1 MLHSS
6 SGKTAIEIDGKE
18 YLFYKAFP
26 IDVAIVRGTSAD
38 EKGNISIEKEGIA
51 LEFMALALAAKGS
64 GGKVIVQVE
73 RVVQA
78 GTLHPMTVKIPGVL
92 VDAVVVAKP
101 ENHWQVPMAESYN
114 PSLSGETRAPLS
126 SVIPLPLTERKVM
139 CRRCAMELT
148 PNAVV
153 NLGIGMPE
161 GVGVIAAEEGISG
174 SITMTVEPGVFGGVP
189 LGGLY
194 FGTAV
199 NPEAIIDHPL
209 MFDFFDGGGLD
220 VAVLGMAEMD
230 QYGNV
235 NVSKFGPRI
244 AGAGG
249 FINITQST
257 KTVVFC
263 GTLTASGLKVGIG
276 NGRLKIINEGKI
288 RKLVQKVEHITFS
301 GDYGR
306 SSGQRILYVTERA
319 VFELRPEGVTLTE
332 IAPGVDLQKD
342 VLNLMDFR
350 PLIASDLRQMDPRIF
365 EGKTPMGI
373 KDEILNGNRAE
384 NGALAAKA
392 A

>member
-1 MLHSS
+1 
-6 SGKTAIEIDGKE
+6 
-18 YLFYKAFP
+18 
-26 IDVAIVRGTSAD
+26 
-38 EKGNISIEKEGIA
+38 
-51 LEFMALALAAKGS
+51 
-64 GGKVIVQVE
+64 
-73 RVVQA
+73 
-78 GTLHPMTVKIPGVL
+78 
-92 VDAVVVAKP
+92 
-101 ENHWQVPMAESYN
+101 
-114 PSLSGETRAPLS
+114 
-126 SVIPLPLTERKVM
+126 
-139 CRRCAMELT
+139 ME
-148 PNAVV
+148 
-153 NLGIGMPE
+153 
-161 GVGVIAAEEGISG
+161 
-174 SITMTVEPGVFGGVP
+174 
-189 LGGLY
+189 
-194 FGTAV
+194 
-199 NPEAIIDHPL
+199 
-209 MFDFFDGGGLD
+209 
-220 VAVLGMAEMD
+220 EMD